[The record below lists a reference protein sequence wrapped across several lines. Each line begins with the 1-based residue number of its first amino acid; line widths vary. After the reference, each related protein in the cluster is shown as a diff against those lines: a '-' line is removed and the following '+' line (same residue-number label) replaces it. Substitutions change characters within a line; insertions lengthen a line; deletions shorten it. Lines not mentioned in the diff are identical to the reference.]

1 MKDILYSNYDIRVD
15 EIYIKNNKHFFFINN
30 NKIYIYECSKEELD
44 KINKLIIITNE
55 LYKIIKVNTF
65 IKNKNNTF
73 FTKHNENFIVLVKVN
88 NIENDFDKNDIYKFW
103 NINTNLDN
111 YNIID
116 EWTKEVDDLENKM
129 IEYNKEFQLIQES
142 INYFIGMAENAIEL
156 LNDNKKIINNYND
169 SIGHKLSYE
178 LFNSNSLYNPFT
190 FIKTNKMYDVSNY
203 IKYIFLKNE
212 IDYNEV
218 ESFFINGSEYENIFL
233 FCNLLYPS
241 VYFDLV
247 KKILAGEE
255 EESKIK
261 LFINKIKKYNKLLR
275 FCKKIVKNNKN
286 IQLINWFDK

>member
-30 NKIYIYECSKEELD
+30 NKIYIYECRKDEIE

-55 LYKIIKVNTF
+55 LYKNIKVNTF

-73 FTKHNENFIVLVKVN
+73 FTKYNENFIVLVKVN

-156 LNDNKKIINNYND
+156 LNDIEHRHGFAPCIRPIIACTSISAND
-169 SIGHKLSYE
+169 Y
-178 LFNSNSLYNPFT
+178 Y
-190 FIKTNKMYDVSNY
+190 
-203 IKYIFLKNE
+203 
-212 IDYNEV
+212 
-218 ESFFINGSEYENIFL
+218 
-233 FCNLLYPS
+233 
-241 VYFDLV
+241 V
-247 KKILAGEE
+247 KHRAFYQTRE
-255 EESKIK
+255 
-261 LFINKIKKYNKLLR
+261 
-275 FCKKIVKNNKN
+275 CV
-286 IQLINWFDK
+286 

>member
-1 MKDILYSNYDIRVD
+1 
-15 EIYIKNNKHFFFINN
+15 
-30 NKIYIYECSKEELD
+30 
-44 KINKLIIITNE
+44 
-55 LYKIIKVNTF
+55 
-65 IKNKNNTF
+65 
-73 FTKHNENFIVLVKVN
+73 
-88 NIENDFDKNDIYKFW
+88 
-103 NINTNLDN
+103 
-111 YNIID
+111 
-116 EWTKEVDDLENKM
+116 
-129 IEYNKEFQLIQES
+129 
-142 INYFIGMAENAIEL
+142 
-156 LNDNKKIINNYND
+156 
-169 SIGHKLSYE
+169 
-178 LFNSNSLYNPFT
+178 
-190 FIKTNKMYDVSNY
+190 MYDVSNY